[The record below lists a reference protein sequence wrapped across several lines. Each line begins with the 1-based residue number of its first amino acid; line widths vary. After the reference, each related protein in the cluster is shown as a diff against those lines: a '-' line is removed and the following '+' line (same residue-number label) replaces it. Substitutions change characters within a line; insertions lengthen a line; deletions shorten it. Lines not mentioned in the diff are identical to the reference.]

1 MIWKATFAFPSPM
14 AANVVVKL
22 TAAWQCGATT
32 VLKKC
37 SAIFADHFFYFVLN
51 KNLEK

>member
-1 MIWKATFAFPSPM
+1 MTWKATFAFPSPM

-32 VLKKC
+32 VLKKQFGVFC
-37 SAIFADHFFYFVLN
+37 
-51 KNLEK
+51 

>member
-1 MIWKATFAFPSPM
+1 MTWKATFAFPSPM

-37 SAIFADHFFYFVLN
+37 SAIFADHFFGLCWI
-51 KNLEK
+51 KI